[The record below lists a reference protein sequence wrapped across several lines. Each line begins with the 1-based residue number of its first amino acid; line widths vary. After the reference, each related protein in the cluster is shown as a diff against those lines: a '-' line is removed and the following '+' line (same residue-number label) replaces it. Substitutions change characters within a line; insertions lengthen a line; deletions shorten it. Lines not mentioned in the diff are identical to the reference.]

1 MVQIVIKRNIASVF
15 CLLFSVICYSQITL
29 SQIERADTTGQ
40 LVYMIQTID
49 STGIQEYVLK
59 STVLSGIDNPTI
71 DTFLIQNDTLFASL
85 EDDGEENKFVV
96 LSSYLPRGVTDQA
109 NGLDISLNGNNIETA
124 LDPSENSTQ
133 APALADLVIIED
145 VTDGGIHSATLTQL
159 QTLIDTDSD
168 AQILYYIPSS
178 DRIIISAGNSIDIT
192 EVDTQRDVTDQAN
205 GLDISLNGNNIET
218 ALDPSENS
226 TQAPALADLV
236 IIEDV
241 TDGGIHSATLTQ
253 LQTLIDTDSDAQTLS
268 YTASTDIITISGGNT
283 IDITEVDTQ
292 RDVTDQANGLDIS
305 LNGNNIETALD
316 PSENSTQAP
325 ALADLVIIEDVTD
338 GGIHSATLTQLQTL
352 ISDSQNF
359 VPSGGTTNHVLTKFP
374 TGYGWDDSVVISSLL
389 VGTPQISISAGLL
402 EGVSRL
408 ELTSQSLGTCT
419 GSLEGSIKYDGDN
432 FYGCNGTSWIQ
443 LDN

>member
-59 STVLSGIDNPTI
+59 STVLSGMDNPTI

-168 AQILYYIPSS
+168 AQMIYYYPSS
-178 DRIIISAGNSIDIT
+178 DVILIT
-192 EVDTQRDVTDQAN
+192 
-205 GLDISLNGNNIET
+205 
-218 ALDPSENS
+218 
-226 TQAPALADLV
+226 
-236 IIEDV
+236 
-241 TDGGIHSATLTQ
+241 
-253 LQTLIDTDSDAQTLS
+253 
-268 YTASTDIITISGGNT
+268 GGNT
-283 IDITEVDTQ
+283 IDITEVDTK

-352 ISDSQNF
+352 ISDPQTLSYYPNTDIITI
-359 VPSGGTTNHVLTKFP
+359 SGGNTIDITEVDTDTQRGVTDQANGLDISLNGNNIETALDPSENSTQAPALADLVIIEDVTDGGIHSATLT
-374 TGYGWDDSVVISSLL
+374 
-389 VGTPQISISAGLL
+389 Q
-402 EGVSRL
+402 
-408 ELTSQSLGTCT
+408 LTDTA
-419 GSLEGSIKYDGDN
+419 IK
-432 FYGCNGTSWIQ
+432 
-443 LDN
+443 